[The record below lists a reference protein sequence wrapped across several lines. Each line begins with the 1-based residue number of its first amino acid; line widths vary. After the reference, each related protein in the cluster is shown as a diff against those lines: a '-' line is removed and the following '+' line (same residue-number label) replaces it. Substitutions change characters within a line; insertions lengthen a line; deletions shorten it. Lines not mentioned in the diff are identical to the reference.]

1 MSKTLK
7 LYHDYVDLF
16 VTAAVYLISY
26 LKCFYHFF
34 HDIIYRTKTYITG
47 YY

>member
-1 MSKTLK
+1 MSETLK
-7 LYHDYVDLF
+7 LYHDYINLF

-34 HDIIYRTKTYITG
+34 QQNKFRTKTYITD